1 MVEYF
6 SGRVGAAL
14 LPYHPDRGQEREKA
28 EVEEGGGE
36 KMPSP
41 FIIFILLFGRN
52 FGTWQQWMNISLV
65 GLVLLCCLTIQTGGR
80 RERRERLR
88 REEERRNLLLST
100 QTSNFSANEY
110 RAWKA
115 HAGIL
120 ARALIS

>member
-1 MVEYF
+1 M
-6 SGRVGAAL
+6 
-14 LPYHPDRGQEREKA
+14 PYHPDGGQEGGKGQGGER
-28 EVEEGGGE
+28 GGE
-36 KMPSP
+36 KTTSL
-41 FIIFILLFGRN
+41 FILFIWLLGGN
-52 FGTWQQWMNISLV
+52 FGTWQQWLNISLV

-120 ARALIS
+120 ARGLIS